1 MEQFITKMNSGNVCR
16 SYMMQARIVFFLEP
30 RFACEEWI
38 HFHGDQSVIFLPA
51 PLFNRVQLF
60 NETEFCLFR
69 ADLPVSVDPF
79 WQSFFIKEC
88 KQEVTKVVSL
98 RKNGRQ
104 TWKCTHAP

>member
-1 MEQFITKMNSGNVCR
+1 
-16 SYMMQARIVFFLEP
+16 MMQARIVFFLEP

-69 ADLPVSVDPF
+69 ADLPVIIGF
-79 WQSFFIKEC
+79 NFLM
-88 KQEVTKVVSL
+88 KQNFVYLE
-98 RKNGRQ
+98 Q
-104 TWKCTHAP
+104 TFL